1 VKLGICTNKPQSIT
15 ELVLEELGIAS
26 HFGAVIGTTP
36 DLPRK
41 PDPAMLRAVLDL
53 LAVPAFEAMMIGD
66 SASDVGTASALGVP
80 VIVLRSGYGKE
91 APEELGADVLIDS
104 LTEAQAAIDALRSGI
119 APGARLRSERD

>member
-1 VKLGICTNKPQSIT
+1 
-15 ELVLEELGIAS
+15 LVLDELGIAA
-26 HFGAVIGTTP
+26 HFGAVVGTTP

-41 PDPAMLRAVLDL
+41 PDPAMLRAALDL
-53 LAVPAFEAMMIGD
+53 LEVPAFDAVMVGD

-104 LTEAQAAIDALRSGI
+104 LTEAQSAIDALRGGV
-119 APGARLRSERD
+119 APGAPLRSAGD